1 MGVLDILG
9 YLGVFFND
17 VFDKWEWHVEIS
29 FSRLMLLVWIAF
41 LTPAMMTI
49 RGSTCHTC
57 ALIVSIN
64 GLYVFFLFVYFV
76 QCVYHG

>member
-1 MGVLDILG
+1 M
-9 YLGVFFND
+9 
-17 VFDKWEWHVEIS
+17 EIS

-57 ALIVSIN
+57 ALIASIN
-64 GLYVFFLFVYFV
+64 GLYLSFFLYIFCSLCLSWVNVNYV
-76 QCVYHG
+76 ICILWYEVGHMRLG

>member
-1 MGVLDILG
+1 MYSLMMFLISGSG
-9 YLGVFFND
+9 M
-17 VFDKWEWHVEIS
+17 WRS